1 LAYFDW
7 LQSFREKDIYE
18 RFLANAKERY
28 KGVRQNA
35 IAGVVPSIDTLEA
48 KIIVQD
54 RALNLEQAKIILSNK
69 SLLLATFLWTNNNIP
84 IELQPNVIPDI
95 HMERDI
101 DVTLEILGKPLDS
114 IVIEDH
120 PKLKALNYKIESLKI
135 DRRLKRN
142 KLLPTIDLEYNFLTE
157 NPDYFNSFGN
167 QQYKGGVNFQLP
179 LFMRKERG
187 NLRLTDFK
195 LQDAQLEATNTSVR
209 IKNNILAI
217 YMELDSFYRQQDL
230 IENMVQDYRLL
241 FFAEERKFSFG
252 ESSLFLIN
260 SRESKLLEAELK
272 KNIIQNKFSIT
283 KAKLFKSLAINPVD
297 L

>member
-1 LAYFDW
+1 
-7 LQSFREKDIYE
+7 
-18 RFLANAKERY
+18 
-28 KGVRQNA
+28 
-35 IAGVVPSIDTLEA
+35 
-48 KIIVQD
+48 
-54 RALNLEQAKIILSNK
+54 
-69 SLLLATFLWTNNNIP
+69 
-84 IELQPNVIPDI
+84 
-95 HMERDI
+95 
-101 DVTLEILGKPLDS
+101 
-114 IVIEDH
+114 
-120 PKLKALNYKIESLKI
+120 
-135 DRRLKRN
+135 
-142 KLLPTIDLEYNFLTE
+142 LLPTIDLEYNFLTE